1 MVVVACKIIVSAPV
15 PFLFLW
21 TLDFN
26 FLDLNLWLGFG
37 TWIWDLELDLGLTKI
52 IYIFTQF
59 LIFIV
64 VWESNPI
71 YFLWLS
77 VLQTNIWD
85 SIIRRGQWDRF
96 LRSHA
101 LQFMKF
107 LVACCDKL
115 ASASLLDLF
124 SSCHIATPSW
134 GHLSRQLMTDS
145 LEQKSFVPRIILRYG
160 MWQMKEM
167 LLIPLSSSEILQW
180 SRKIYFQ

>member
-1 MVVVACKIIVSAPV
+1 MHK
-15 PFLFLW
+15 
-21 TLDFN
+21 
-26 FLDLNLWLGFG
+26 
-37 TWIWDLELDLGLTKI
+37 
-52 IYIFTQF
+52 YIFTQF

-64 VWESNPI
+64 VWENNPI

-124 SSCHIATPSW
+124 SSCHIATPSR

-160 MWQMKEM
+160 MWQMKEYWFRSRPLKYCSGRVKFISNRRVGKNDP
-167 LLIPLSSSEILQW
+167 LLLLLSNRQHSGRQRDS
-180 SRKIYFQ
+180 